1 MSLARVEASCEQYT
15 RFTFPVAF
23 VCSSHTLY
31 CIHTHITQT
40 HHGLTLTKLCLLNH
54 GLNYQRERGLHDP
67 KITFLETFPFFP
79 SSLQAGSN
87 SFGWKGSLQCW
98 IFLPWLAIIL
108 SCISCKCHLFF
119 PLPSDLCHLFF
130 NWMPWIIASLKVCPP
145 PLVVN
150 GDN

>member
-119 PLPSDLCHLFF
+119 PSPLISAISSLIGCPGSLHLWRF
-130 NWMPWIIASLKVCPP
+130 APP
-145 PLVVN
+145 
-150 GDN
+150 GGEWW